1 MHDLYID
8 RKRNEIIEQAHDQSQ
23 AKGQADTCEHNLFK
37 LPSALLAT
45 QVKMQNQHHGHGAN
59 ETHADP

>member
-1 MHDLYID
+1 MHDLYIN
-8 RKRNEIIEQAHDQSQ
+8 RKRNEIIEQAHNNSQ
-23 AKGQADTCEHNLFK
+23 ANSQAGTCEHNLLK
-37 LPSALLAT
+37 LPCALVAT